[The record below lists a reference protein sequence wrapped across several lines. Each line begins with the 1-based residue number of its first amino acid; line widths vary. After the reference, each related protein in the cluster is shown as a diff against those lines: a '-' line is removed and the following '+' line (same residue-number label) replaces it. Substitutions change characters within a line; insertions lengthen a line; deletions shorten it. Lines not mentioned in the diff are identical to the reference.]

1 MINLRTA
8 VLYLVTGFVVTIS
21 QIDSAA
27 AAEARRERFG
37 QLDDGTVVE
46 SVILTNSQGMS
57 ARIIT
62 LGAALQSLVVPD
74 REGNGD
80 EVTLGYDTPAEYLA
94 KPQYFGATVGRY
106 ANRIAH
112 GRFTLDGREYALETN
127 DGSNHLHGGTR
138 GYDKRVWT
146 IESVASGANARVT
159 LAYRSLDGEGGYP
172 GTLNVTAT
180 YSLSDDNS
188 LTISYRATS
197 DRPTIV
203 NVTNHSFFNLA
214 GERAARDAMDAR
226 LILHASTYTP
236 VDATLIPTGEIRP
249 VTGTPFDFR
258 TQAAIGARIR
268 DGNDEQIR
276 IGRGYDHNFVVDG
289 TAGTLRPVL
298 RLEDPGSGRVMEM
311 SANAPSVQFYS
322 GNFLNGTVVGRNG
335 RVYRQGDGLAF
346 EPQVYPDSPNHP
358 DFPTARLDP
367 GQTYDNTMVLH
378 FSIAAAE

>member
-74 REGNGD
+74 REGNRD

-159 LAYRSLDGEGGYP
+159 LAYRSPDGEGGYP

-358 DFPTARLDP
+358 EFPTARLDP
-367 GQTYDNTMVLH
+367 GQTYVNTMVLH